1 MSWAWLAALATIGAA
16 AALWQRAHAAR
27 RFGRLRERF
36 EDARDKLERLQ
47 HAFQRFAPRDVV
59 ENLAAGDE
67 PRADRREVTVLFADL
82 VGFTRLSEHTEPGAL
97 VRILNG
103 YHARM
108 QRVIAEH
115 RGHVALLIGDGI
127 LALFGAFDHNPWQS
141 DDAARAALAMRAE
154 LVAYNEELGGEQQAA
169 LSLGIGVHRGIVVA
183 GLVGSSELQQ
193 WTAVGRTVNLAAR
206 VQDLTRDLGVDVLL
220 TEGVRRALD
229 PRFRLR
235 AMPARTVRGIAEP
248 VATYALEGIAER

>member
-1 MSWAWLAALATIGAA
+1 MSWPWWIALAGLAGAALLGYRRAA
-16 AALWQRAHAAR
+16 DRHR
-27 RFGRLRERF
+27 RLRARF
-36 EDARDKLERLQ
+36 ADARDELERLQ
-47 HAFQRFAPRDVV
+47 HAFERFAPRDVV
-59 ENLAAGDE
+59 EGLAAGDE
-67 PRADRREVTVLFADL
+67 PPADRREVTVLFADL
-82 VGFTRLSEHTEPGAL
+82 VGFTKLSEHTEPAQL

-154 LVAYNEELGGEQQAA
+154 LADYNEDLAAEQQGA
-169 LSLGIGVHRGIVVA
+169 LALGVGIHRGIVVA

-193 WTAVGRTVNLAAR
+193 WTAVGRTVNLASR
-206 VQDLTRDLGVDVLL
+206 VQDLTREHGVEILL
-220 TEGVRRALD
+220 TESVRAALD

-235 AMPARTVRGIAEP
+235 PLPARAVRGIAQP
-248 VATYALEGIAER
+248 IVTYALEGLAEP

>member
-1 MSWAWLAALATIGAA
+1 MNGLLAAALAGLLGAA
-16 AALWQRAHAAR
+16 LLSRSR
-27 RFGRLRERF
+27 VIRDLRRLRGRF
-36 EDARDKLERLQ
+36 EEARNELERLQ

-82 VGFTRLSEHTEPGAL
+82 VGFTKLSETTEPAAL

-115 RGHVALLIGDGI
+115 RGHVALLIGDGL
-127 LALFGAFDHNPWQS
+127 LALFGAFDQNPWQS
-141 DDAARAALAMRAE
+141 DDAARAALAMREE
-154 LVAYNEELGGEQQAA
+154 LAAYNEELGAEHQAA
-169 LSLGIGVHRGIVVA
+169 LALGIGLHRGIVVA

-193 WTAVGRTVNLAAR
+193 WTAVGRTVNLASR
-206 VQDLTRDLGVDVLL
+206 VQDLTREHGVEILV
-220 TEGVRRALD
+220 TESVHCALD

-235 AMPARTVRGIAEP
+235 ALPARSVRGIAQP
-248 VATYALEGIAER
+248 IVTYALEGIGE

>member
-1 MSWAWLAALATIGAA
+1 MSWPWLAALAGLAGAA
-16 AALWQRAHAAR
+16 LLARARASHQQR
-27 RFGRLRERF
+27 RLRVRF
-36 EDARDKLERLQ
+36 EDAREQLERLQ
-47 HAFQRFAPRDVV
+47 HAFERFAPRDVV
-59 ENLAAGDE
+59 EGLAAGDE

-82 VGFTRLSEHTEPGAL
+82 VGFTNLSERTEPAAL

-154 LVAYNEELGGEQQAA
+154 IADYNEDLEAEHQGA
-169 LSLGIGVHRGIVVA
+169 LAVGVGIHRGIVVA

-193 WTAVGRTVNLAAR
+193 WTAIGRTVNLASR
-206 VQDLTRDLGVDVLL
+206 VQDLTREHGVDILV
-220 TEGVRRALD
+220 TESVRCTLD

-235 AMPARTVRGIAEP
+235 ELPARPVRGIVQP
-248 VATYALEGIAER
+248 VVTYALDDLAG